1 MEGQLK
7 QSLTYPAEQYSQSFF
22 RQLPTDSRFL
32 QCTYQKF
39 MPNSSIGLKTDSNH
53 LYFDYILFFPVI

>member
-32 QCTYQKF
+32 QCTYQKC
-39 MPNSSIGLKTDSNH
+39 MPNSSIGIKKEIA
-53 LYFDYILFFPVI
+53 YIFYMI

>member
-7 QSLTYPAEQYSQSFF
+7 QALTYPAEQYAQSFF
-22 RQLPTDSRFL
+22 KQLPLDSRFL

-39 MPNSSIGLKTDSNH
+39 MPNSTIGL
-53 LYFDYILFFPVI
+53 

>member
-39 MPNSSIGLKTDSNH
+39 MPNSSIGIKKEIA
-53 LYFDYILFFPVI
+53 YIFYMI

>member
-7 QSLTYPAEQYSQSFF
+7 QALTYPAEQYSQSFF
-22 RQLPTDSRFL
+22 RQLPTDTRFL

-39 MPNSSIGLKTDSNH
+39 MPNSSIGM
-53 LYFDYILFFPVI
+53 YYIALVFRRILTLRSCNK